1 MDTTLNGQPYDETD
15 QQGEEAHV
23 LEDQPDQ
30 LSAGG
35 MHDDGRRPVSFYSQR
50 RLRGGD
56 HPRQEHDGQRDDADV
71 HADNEP
77 SHQRVGPAQVGWSA
91 SATRPSGNVS

>member
-56 HPRQEHDGQRDDADV
+56 HPRQEH
-71 HADNEP
+71 E
-77 SHQRVGPAQVGWSA
+77 GPY
-91 SATRPSGNVS
+91 TRPAPNRTAGAPPAPGGQMSCGKQP